1 MDLSELDGPTV
12 VEKTV
17 NVDDKERTLEDP
29 GRDRELGI
37 LLLRKEFYGEK
48 DLDKKIKELR
58 DE

>member
-17 NVDDKERTLEDP
+17 NVDDKERTLKDP